1 MFGIPVRICRR
12 LFADQIYG
20 VVIVA
25 VASLVTSAAA
35 VVVVGVSRPG
45 GYCDARNRTTL
56 VA

>member
-25 VASLVTSAAA
+25 VASLVTSAA